1 MEFHTPS
8 WIRVFITLV
17 SVSVYLK
24 EVITI
29 AWLVFLENYMNDY
42 QVLISVHNTS
52 LKLNMQSL
60 LLFPTIAIAK
70 EKYLYKTWGSIPRS
84 QRRLELT
91 VSP

>member
-91 VSP
+91 VFP